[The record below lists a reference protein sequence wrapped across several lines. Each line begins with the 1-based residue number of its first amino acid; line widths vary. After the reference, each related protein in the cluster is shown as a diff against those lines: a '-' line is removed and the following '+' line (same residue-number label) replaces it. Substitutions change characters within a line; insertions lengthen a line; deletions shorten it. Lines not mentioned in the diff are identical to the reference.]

1 MSANWWRRGDGDPK
15 RDFSLPLSRARL
27 DQELLEEFRFHI
39 EERRDQLI
47 AEGMTPAA
55 AEAEAR
61 RRFGDDETYRRLTKR
76 IDEDTMR
83 QQRRSEFFST
93 LIRETR
99 HAAGVLLRQP
109 GFSLIAFITL
119 ALGIG
124 ATTAM
129 YAVLDAVVLRP
140 LPYSDA
146 DQLVSVL
153 HPATVPGSGE
163 RRWGISPGGYV
174 HFGEGTKT
182 LSSFGIYRTYG
193 MTVTARDE
201 AEVARV
207 AAATHDV
214 FEALRARASLGRLFG
229 ADDDQPSA
237 APVVVLSHE
246 YHQQR
251 YGGDPSVVGTVL
263 RTEGGPLEIIG
274 VTMPGLTL
282 PMPGP
287 FADASNLA
295 GFGVDIWVPAR
306 VNRAGPFWNTHP
318 NVGIGRLRD
327 GATIQAANTEFRA
340 MLARF
345 PEQMSNAYSPGF
357 IKQYDFRVEV
367 SPLRDAVL
375 GRNVPR
381 AIWMLFGA
389 QLLVLVIAAANV
401 GNLFLVRMEARRRE
415 AAVRT
420 ALGAEPV
427 HMAAHYLAESLLLCG
442 AAAVAAVAIAAGGI
456 KLLLAIAPTDVPRLS
471 QVALTPATIAVALG
485 IGLLIGVVL
494 GVVPL
499 FRRGLDVQSLRD
511 GSRGLSASPRQRF
524 ARSTL
529 VVGQIALTLML
540 LAGATLM
547 LRSFDRL
554 RHVQPGFDPA
564 NTLTFQLALPFSTYD
579 TREKAALFHRAL
591 QDRVR
596 ALPGVTAMGGG
607 SVPLED
613 FGTGCSVVFRENMPY
628 GSGEQ
633 TPCVSTPVALPG
645 YFDALDID
653 VSGRT
658 PTWTDVDA
666 RSQAVVV
673 TRVLA
678 DRLWPGE
685 DPIGKGIRTSGEG
698 TDEWYRVVGIVPELR
713 LEALDAPPTEAVF
726 YAATGLT
733 KDARSSNLNGLTM
746 LVRTDGIDPMSL
758 VPSLRAITRELDP
771 SVPFI
776 SPRTMDAVVGRSM
789 ARVSFNLVLLGIAGA
804 MGLVLS
810 AVGLYGVVSYVVAQ
824 RRTEI
829 GIRMALGASARA
841 VSRMVVMQSVRL
853 AALGVAIGLAG
864 ALATGG
870 ALQAMLFEVSANDPV
885 VLAAVA
891 LLLMT
896 IVTLASWAP
905 ARRAAGIEPV
915 EAMREG

>member
-1 MSANWWRRGDGDPK
+1 MSSRWWRRADGEP
-15 RDFSLPLSRARL
+15 RREFSMPRSRARL

-47 AEGMTPAA
+47 AEGMTPADA
-55 AEAEAR
+55 DAEAR

-83 QQRRSEFFST
+83 QQRRSEFFGT
-93 LIRETR
+93 LLRETR

-140 LPYSDA
+140 LPYSEA
-146 DQLVSVL
+146 DRLVSVL
-153 HPATVPGSGE
+153 HPTTVAGSGE
-163 RRWGISPGGYV
+163 RRWGVSPGGYV
-174 HFGEGTKT
+174 HFGDETKT
-182 LSSFGIYRTYG
+182 LSSFGIYRTFS
-193 MTVTARDE
+193 MTVTPRDE
-201 AEVARV
+201 AEIARV
-207 AAATHDV
+207 GNATHEV
-214 FEALRARASLGRLFG
+214 FDALRARAEVGRLFDAEDDKPG
-229 ADDDQPSA
+229 APG
-237 APVVVLSHE
+237 VVVLSHE
-246 YHQQR
+246 YHQR
-251 YGGDPSVVGTVL
+251 SFGGDPAVVGTAL
-263 RTEGGPLEIIG
+263 RTEGGPFEIIG
-274 VTMPGLTL
+274 VTAPGLTL

-295 GFGVDIWVPAR
+295 GFGVDVWMPMR
-306 VNRAGPFWNTHP
+306 VDRAGPFWNNHP

-327 GATIQAANTEFRA
+327 DASIEAANTEFAA

-345 PEQMSNAYSPGF
+345 PEQMPNAYSPRF
-357 IKQYDFRVEV
+357 MTVNNFRVEV
-367 SPLRDAVL
+367 RPLRDSVL
-375 GRNVPR
+375 GSNVPR
-381 AIWMLFGA
+381 VLWMLFAA

-420 ALGAEPV
+420 ALGAERV

-442 AAAVAAVAIAAGGI
+442 AAAIAAVGLAAAGI

-471 QVALTPATIAVALG
+471 DVSLTPGTVIVALG
-485 IGLLIGVVL
+485 IGLTIGVVL
-494 GVVPL
+494 GIVPL
-499 FRRGLDVQSLRD
+499 VRRDLDVQSLRD
-511 GSRGLSASPRQRF
+511 GSRGMSASPRQRF

-554 RHVQPGFDPA
+554 RNVQPGFDA
-564 NTLTFQLALPFSTYD
+564 SNTLVFQLALPFTTYD
-579 TREKAALFHRAL
+579 TREKAAVFHRAL
-591 QDRVR
+591 QDRVL
-596 ALPGVTAMGGG
+596 ALPGVVSMGGG

-613 FGTGCSVVFRENMPY
+613 FGTGCASVFRENRPY
-628 GSGEQ
+628 ASGEAV
-633 TPCVSTPVALPG
+633 PCVPTPVTLPG

-653 VSGRT
+653 VAGRV

-666 RSQAVVV
+666 RTQAVVV
-673 TRVLA
+673 TQALA

-685 DPIGKGIRTSGEG
+685 DAIGKGIRTNGQGSG
-698 TDEWYRVVGIVPELR
+698 EWYRVVGIVPELR
-713 LEALDAPPTEAVF
+713 LEGLDLPPTEVVF
-726 YAATGLT
+726 YAATGLQENS
-733 KDARSSNLNGLTM
+733 RSGNLNGLTM

-758 VPSLRAITRELDP
+758 VPSVRAIAKELDP
-771 SVPFI
+771 GVPFI
-776 SPRTMDAVVGRSM
+776 GPRTMDAVVSRSM
-789 ARVSFNLVLLGIAGA
+789 ARVSFSLVLLGIAGT

-824 RRTEI
+824 RRAEI

-841 VSRMVVMQSVRL
+841 VSGMVVMQSVRL
-853 AALGVAIGLAG
+853 AVLGVAIGLAG
-864 ALATGG
+864 ALAAGG

-885 VLAAVA
+885 VLSAVA
-891 LLLMT
+891 ILLMT